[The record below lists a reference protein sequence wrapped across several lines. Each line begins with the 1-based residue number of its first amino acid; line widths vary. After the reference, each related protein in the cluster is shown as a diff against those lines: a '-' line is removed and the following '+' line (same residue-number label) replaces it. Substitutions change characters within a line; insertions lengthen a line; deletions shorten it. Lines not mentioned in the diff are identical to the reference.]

1 MAPTEARTCVLT
13 TRPLNTDQNKFKG
26 ALNTGGERSIWSWAK
41 VPGCRF
47 VMGNSSEGK
56 RGAGMVPVLSR
67 QILE

>member
-1 MAPTEARTCVLT
+1 M
-13 TRPLNTDQNKFKG
+13 
-26 ALNTGGERSIWSWAK
+26 
-41 VPGCRF
+41 PGCRF